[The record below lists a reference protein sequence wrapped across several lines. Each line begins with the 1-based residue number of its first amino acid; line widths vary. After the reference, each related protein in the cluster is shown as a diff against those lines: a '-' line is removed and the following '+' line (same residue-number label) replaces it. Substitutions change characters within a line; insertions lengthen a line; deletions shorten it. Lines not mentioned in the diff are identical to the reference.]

1 MKRSESMRKSPEDV
15 VTPDSSTTKRQQCN
29 SSVPFCCQEQP
40 LHLLQYALKHIK
52 LHPKMHLLI
61 TLVSR
66 CERSQH
72 ERGTCIK
79 QGTLMHRSQ
88 RHTASNKAHCCI
100 ACSVTL
106 HQTKHTDASLAT
118 SHCFTCIITLHQTKH
133 TDASL
138 ASSHCIKQSTLMHC
152 RHRHSASPAS
162 SHCIKQSTLYFPT
175 PNADASGASMN
186 GGLASDAAGPSEKKQ
201 HKHSSLSSFKRHL
214 RPSSSKSKSKS
225 KSSLHNSAGVLC
237 VWGWAMQC
245 ALFVAV

>member
-1 MKRSESMRKSPEDV
+1 VSMKRSESMRKSPEDV

-106 HQTKHTDASLAT
+106 HQTKHTVASLA
-118 SHCFTCIITLHQTKH
+118 
-133 TDASL
+133 A
-138 ASSHCIKQSTLMHC
+138 SHCIKQSTLMH
-152 RHRHSASPAS
+152 RLQHHTASPAS
-162 SHCIKQSTLYFPT
+162 SHCIKQSTLMHRLHRHT
-175 PNADASGASMN
+175 ASNKA
-186 GGLASDAAGPSEKKQ
+186 
-201 HKHSSLSSFKRHL
+201 R
-214 RPSSSKSKSKS
+214 
-225 KSSLHNSAGVLC
+225 
-237 VWGWAMQC
+237 
-245 ALFVAV
+245 